1 MTAIYDHVGYAKF
14 ICYRMELETG
24 DTYLIQFTASPWS
37 NHLYSPVYMV
47 DVKNNTRKKLR

>member
-47 DVKNNTRKKLR
+47 DVKTNTRKKLR